1 MATPEI
7 KLPRDGASSANT
19 NPSLEKTEPSSFTD
33 RRLTGNDS
41 GEEDV
46 IPTAAFSTSL
56 GEQSIKYHYLT
67 FETDLPA
74 PSTIVTSL
82 PDGRA
87 APEPPNLS
95 NYVSPFTW
103 SESRK
108 SFITWLSCAVTVV
121 TAYTAGA
128 YSPAIAQMSAE
139 WDVSEEAAL
148 VGITTFT
155 TGFAIAPMVLAPFSE
170 FNGRKPVFVA
180 SGILFVIC
188 QLCCAV
194 TRSFPGMLVA
204 RFFVGVGGSTFST
217 MVGGVVSDIYHTKD
231 RNTPMA
237 LFSGA
242 ALCGTGLGPL
252 VSGFI
257 AQHTSWRWVFYVQ
270 VIDCGLMILAVILFF
285 KETRGSVL
293 LSRKAHLL
301 NTWYEKREHAG
312 FSGFMMPCNDGS
324 GKTESQRIRW
334 KVKSD
339 EERESLAKMIKVSL
353 YRPFCGFPRA
363 MISGR
368 TASNYHPDL
377 LLTEPVCFWFS
388 MWVAFSWAVLYLTFG
403 AIPLVF
409 TTNHGF
415 NLEQNGAVFA
425 GKSWLHS
432 SQPVFVFVIGLTRGP
447 AISVGAIISTI
458 LSIWQEKV
466 AMRFGKLSSTPEG
479 RLYFSCIE
487 SALMPIGLFW

>member
-7 KLPRDGASSANT
+7 NLPPDGVSSATT
-19 NPSLEKTEPSSFTD
+19 NPRLEKTEPPSVLEK
-33 RRLTGNDS
+33 RHRLDDS
-41 GEEDV
+41 GERTV
-46 IPTAAFSTSL
+46 IAAADSSISL
-56 GEQSIKYHYLT
+56 DEQAIEYHYLT
-67 FETDLPA
+67 FETELPA
-74 PSTIVTSL
+74 PSTIVSAR
-82 PDGRA
+82 PDGRP
-87 APEPPNLS
+87 APEHPNLS

-121 TAYTAGA
+121 TAYTAGS
-128 YSPAIAQMSAE
+128 YSPASAQMSAE
-139 WDVSEEAAL
+139 WSVSQEATL

-180 SGILFVIC
+180 SGILFVIS

-194 TRSFPGMLVA
+194 TRSFAGMLVA

-242 ALCGTGLGPL
+242 ALFGTGLGPM

-257 AQHTSWRWVFYVQ
+257 AQRTSWRWVFWVQ

-301 NTWYEKREHAG
+301 NRWYEERENAG
-312 FSGFMMPCNDGS
+312 FVGSMMPCNEGS
-324 GKTESQRIRW
+324 DSKKSQRIRW

-339 EERESLAKMIKVSL
+339 EERESLANMIAVSL
-353 YRPFCGFPRA
+353 YRPFR
-363 MISGR
+363 
-368 TASNYHPDL
+368 
-377 LLTEPVCFWFS
+377 
-388 MWVAFSWAVLYLTFG
+388 
-403 AIPLVF
+403 
-409 TTNHGF
+409 
-415 NLEQNGAVFA
+415 
-425 GKSWLHS
+425 KSY
-432 SQPVFVFVIGLTRGP
+432 IR
-447 AISVGAIISTI
+447 
-458 LSIWQEKV
+458 
-466 AMRFGKLSSTPEG
+466 
-479 RLYFSCIE
+479 
-487 SALMPIGLFW
+487 

>member
-1 MATPEI
+1 MYIALWINLHFPILLLPWLRLNCSWLLGRNTLSDGHIDIPVLTTTIIDMATPEI
-7 KLPRDGASSANT
+7 NLPPDGVSSATT
-19 NPSLEKTEPSSFTD
+19 NPRLEKTEPPSVLEK
-33 RRLTGNDS
+33 RHRLDDS
-41 GEEDV
+41 GERTV
-46 IPTAAFSTSL
+46 IAAADSSISL
-56 GEQSIKYHYLT
+56 DEQAIEYHYLT
-67 FETDLPA
+67 FETELPA
-74 PSTIVTSL
+74 PSTIVSAR
-82 PDGRA
+82 PDGRP
-87 APEPPNLS
+87 APEHPNLS

-121 TAYTAGA
+121 TAYTAGS
-128 YSPAIAQMSAE
+128 YSPASAQMSAE
-139 WDVSEEAAL
+139 WSVSQEATL

-180 SGILFVIC
+180 SGILFVIS

-194 TRSFPGMLVA
+194 TRSFAGMLVA

-242 ALCGTGLGPL
+242 ALFGTGLGPM

-257 AQHTSWRWVFYVQ
+257 AQRTSWRWVFWVQ

-301 NTWYEKREHAG
+301 NRWYEERENAG
-312 FSGFMMPCNDGS
+312 FVGSMMPCNEGS
-324 GKTESQRIRW
+324 DSKKSQRIRW

-339 EERESLAKMIKVSL
+339 EERESLANMIAVSL
-353 YRPFCGFPRA
+353 YRPFR
-363 MISGR
+363 
-368 TASNYHPDL
+368 
-377 LLTEPVCFWFS
+377 
-388 MWVAFSWAVLYLTFG
+388 
-403 AIPLVF
+403 
-409 TTNHGF
+409 
-415 NLEQNGAVFA
+415 
-425 GKSWLHS
+425 KSY
-432 SQPVFVFVIGLTRGP
+432 IR
-447 AISVGAIISTI
+447 
-458 LSIWQEKV
+458 
-466 AMRFGKLSSTPEG
+466 
-479 RLYFSCIE
+479 
-487 SALMPIGLFW
+487 

>member
-1 MATPEI
+1 MTTFSTQYFMASPEVR
-7 KLPRDGASSANT
+7 LPRDGVSSADT
-19 NPSLEKTEPSSFTD
+19 DPSLEKTASPD
-33 RRLTGNDS
+33 RRNTAKHG
-41 GEEDV
+41 GERDA
-46 IPTAAFSTSL
+46 IPTTDSSSSQD
-56 GEQSIKYHYLT
+56 EQTIEYHYLE
-67 FETDLPA
+67 FETELPA
-74 PSTIVTSL
+74 PSTIISSL
-82 PDGRA
+82 SDGRA
-87 APEPPNLS
+87 APDPPDLS

-108 SFITWLSCAVTVV
+108 SFITWLSCAITTV
-121 TAYTAGA
+121 TAYTAGS
-128 YSPAIAQMSAE
+128 YSPAAAQMSAE
-139 WDVSEEAAL
+139 WGVSEEATL

-180 SGILFVIC
+180 SGILFVLC
-188 QLCCAV
+188 QLCCAL

-252 VSGFI
+252 VSSFI

-270 VIDCGLMILAVILFF
+270 VIDCGLMILAVTLFF

-301 NTWYEKREHAG
+301 NTWYEEREKAG
-312 FSGFMMPCNDGS
+312 FVGFMMPCNNGS
-324 GKTESQRIRW
+324 EKKTSQRIRW

-339 EERESLAKMIKVSL
+339 EERESLANMIKVSL
-353 YRPFCGFPRA
+353 FRPFRKFPRP
-363 MISGR
+363 MISR
-368 TASNYHPDL
+368 WRPSDHHIDL
-377 LLTEPVCFWFS
+377 LFTEPVCFWFS
-388 MWVAFSWAVLYLTFG
+388 MWVAFSWAVLYMTFS

-409 TTNHGF
+409 TTHHGF
-415 NLEQNGAVFA
+415 TLEQNGAVFA
-425 GKSWLHS
+425 GRPWFCFTNHLSLRITAYSSFSYFYWRYCVNHS
-432 SQPVFVFVIGLTRGP
+432 
-447 AISVGAIISTI
+447 
-458 LSIWQEKV
+458 
-466 AMRFGKLSSTPEG
+466 
-479 RLYFSCIE
+479 
-487 SALMPIGLFW
+487 